1 MDTNWHEFEMRGGG
15 VGRRRGDEGW
25 RGGNCDYDYWWSYEG
40 EGGTP
45 WEHRLEACATL
56 GGRAVSVIKIGI

>member
-1 MDTNWHEFEMRGGG
+1 MGTNLKCGEAEWDVGGEMKDGG
-15 VGRRRGDEGW
+15 
-25 RGGNCDYDYWWSYEG
+25 GGNCDYDYWWSYEG